1 MAQAKS
7 EAGASALSLPDGLS
21 VQGLVDI
28 YVTMVLV
35 RTLDER
41 VWMMNRQG
49 KAALVASCQGHEA
62 AQLGSVW
69 ALRQHTADQFYFTY
83 YRDMAV
89 LMAQGLS
96 ALDIMLGY
104 LAKAGE
110 PLSDARQ
117 FPLHGASLRHRI
129 MNLSNVVG
137 THVPHAVGWALA
149 CKLRGLPTV
158 VATYFGDGAT
168 SQGDIHEAMNFA
180 SVHQLPVLFLC
191 ENNKYAIS
199 VPLSAQMRVGSVAER
214 AAAYSMP
221 GVTVDGTDVLAV
233 YRATAEAA
241 KRAAS
246 GGGPSLLEF
255 DVERYLPH
263 TSDDDD
269 TVYRDKSEIEKA
281 RQRDPLKALQ
291 ELLLESGLMTEAQDQ
306 EHRRAAKAEVDAA
319 TEAGE
324 AASYPTTDD
333 FAKHVYA
340 PEESD

>member
-1 MAQAKS
+1 
-7 EAGASALSLPDGLS
+7 
-21 VQGLVDI
+21 
-28 YVTMVLV
+28 
-35 RTLDER
+35 
-41 VWMMNRQG
+41 
-49 KAALVASCQGHEA
+49 
-62 AQLGSVW
+62 
-69 ALRQHTADQFYFTY
+69 
-83 YRDMAV
+83 
-89 LMAQGLS
+89 
-96 ALDIMLGY
+96 
-104 LAKAGE
+104 
-110 PLSDARQ
+110 
-117 FPLHGASLRHRI
+117 
-129 MNLSNVVG
+129 
-137 THVPHAVGWALA
+137 
-149 CKLRGLPTV
+149 
-158 VATYFGDGAT
+158 
-168 SQGDIHEAMNFA
+168 
-180 SVHQLPVLFLC
+180 
-191 ENNKYAIS
+191 
-199 VPLSAQMRVGSVAER
+199 
-214 AAAYSMP
+214 MP